1 MERVELVKLFVALPT
16 NQSKY
21 ILLPDKHGKNIIWHG
36 RREVWYRSVIC
47 GILISGQGPPNDRI
61 IQIKRD
67 QRISIL
73 TYSIMAS
80 ISGIGIFLAIGFFV
94 FNIIFR
100 EHR

>member
-1 MERVELVKLFVALPT
+1 MEG
-16 NQSKY
+16 
-21 ILLPDKHGKNIIWHG
+21 ILLGMVRDTFF
-36 RREVWYRSVIC
+36 YRLFTIQ
-47 GILISGQGPPNDRI
+47 LFISGQGPPNDRI